1 MSLLDRILVVVVSIL
16 LLASAVLIGLATWGN
31 QLLLS
36 WLFALPHNKFDG
48 ILLILILALLAVYLI
63 LMAVNQV
70 KVDQRSLIRANEL
83 GDIRISAQSIIGLI
97 KKATNDIEGIKDVSV
112 NLTEVEPLKVI
123 VELQLLPDFHIPE
136 LTESVQSNIKEYL
149 QTTVGVEIDSISVVV
164 RGITPQEK
172 IRVQ

>member
-1 MSLLDRILVVVVSIL
+1 MSHLDRILVIIVSIL
-16 LLASAVLIGLATWGN
+16 LLVSAVLIGLSTWGN

-36 WLFALPHNKFDG
+36 WLFALPQNKFDG
-48 ILLILILALLAVYLI
+48 ILLILILGLLAVYLV

-70 KVDQRSLIRANEL
+70 KVDQRSLVRVNEL

-97 KKATNDIEGIKDVSV
+97 NKATNDIEGIKDVNV

-123 VELQLLPDFHIPE
+123 IELQLLPDFHIPE

-149 QTTVGVEIDSISVVV
+149 QTTVGVEIDSIGVIVN
-164 RGITPQEK
+164 GIAPQQK
-172 IRVQ
+172 TRVQ